1 MERFVGL
8 LIRRERLKKNYSQE
22 GLCRGICAVSYLSKI
37 EQGKVRAG
45 YDVIVPLLAR
55 LGIDFETDQEFLAW
69 AGDRVDT
76 LYRELLAGWE
86 EGESFRR
93 ALSELEG
100 EQERCLRS
108 PWLLDFLL
116 LKAET
121 EEAAREALLEQV
133 EPFSTVL
140 DRRQYP
146 LYLLCR
152 LFCGRDRDAGP
163 LLRLGA
169 GAFYTVAA
177 GSVYVRR
184 GRYTEAAGLLQR
196 GYDQAA
202 GEGRPH
208 LMLLARLLLGN
219 GYSAL
224 GHRRLMEESYR
235 IARRLGEELGQ
246 TELLASID
254 YNIAATYLEWGMDK
268 EALEILETAPRE
280 DLWYWHKLA
289 IALERAGRMAEA
301 REALARAYAGQ
312 KERGRDTTVE
322 KILDL
327 VAYRLDNKNYVK
339 QEAYAVMVREVCTQ
353 AEKELGEGYARFH
366 LPFLLEALEAQRRYK
381 EAYQLMKE
389 FSYKDRIIDC

>member
-8 LIRRERLKKNYSQE
+8 LIRRERLEKNYSQE

-37 EQGKVRAG
+37 EQGKVQAG

-55 LGIDFETDQEFLAW
+55 LGIGFETDQGFLAW
-69 AGDRVDT
+69 AGERVDT
-76 LYRELLAGWE
+76 LYRELLAGRE
-86 EGESFRR
+86 EGEPFRR

-100 EQERCLRS
+100 ERERCLRS
-108 PWLLDFLL
+108 PWMLDLLL
-116 LKAET
+116 LKAGT
-121 EEAAREALLEQV
+121 EESAREALLAQV
-133 EPFSTVL
+133 EPFSAVL

-146 LYLLCR
+146 LYL

-184 GRYTEAAGLLQR
+184 GRYTEAAALLQR

-202 GEGRPH
+202 GEGSPS
-208 LMLLARLLLGN
+208 LMLLAQVFLGN
-219 GYSAL
+219 SYSAM
-224 GHRRLMEESYR
+224 GHRGLMLESYR
-235 IARRLGEELGQ
+235 IARRLGEELGRA
-246 TELLASID
+246 ELLAAID
-254 YNIAATYLEWGMDK
+254 YNIGATYLEWSMDK
-268 EALEILETAPRE
+268 EALAVLEAAPRE

-289 IALERAGRMAEA
+289 VALERTGRPAEA
-301 REALARAYAGQ
+301 REALARAYAAMGAP
-312 KERGRDTTVE
+312 GRCPAVQ

-327 VAYRLDNKNYVK
+327 AAYRLDHPDYIR
-339 QEAYAVMVREVCTQ
+339 QERYAAMAREVCAQ

-389 FSYKDRIIDC
+389 FSYKDRIIED